1 MKWFD
6 PYIQYTSTVYI
17 LVYIVN
23 IEQCSLKTCYVQV
36 WFRVPGIFPA
46 SHEKVCLRTKYM
58 GKHSNGITSK
68 LLKKYRKIALKKIV
82 NNLRD
87 CGSRSFF
94 FIMIQFRIR
103 LRIRILIS
111 KYKTSIKSK
120 LYFTGD
126 FLPILLIL
134 QNYFLL

>member
-1 MKWFD
+1 MVRSL
-6 PYIQYTSTVYI
+6 YTVHEYSIY
-17 LVYIVN
+17 VYIVN

-68 LLKKYRKIALKKIV
+68 LLKKY
-82 NNLRD
+82 
-87 CGSRSFF
+87 FYHF